1 MLRFGY
7 TGKSVLSND
16 RLLDKWFGDAR
27 ESKLCTISSFTL
39 VPHNLSFDGTDFPA
53 RVSRMLRL
61 KKELAYHAHRVC
73 VSLGRCSHVRVDV
86 CRWCGQRRPQRSSQS
101 DCLTQIDKRKA
112 GTAAAGRTKHVPI
125 LRRTARLKCYRCAYT
140 DEQYYHLSGQT
151 IPRLKYQH

>member
-1 MLRFGY
+1 MRFGY

-61 KKELAYHAHRVC
+61 KKELAYHAHRVG
-73 VSLGRCSHVRVDV
+73 VSLGRCSHVGVDV
-86 CRWCGQRRPQRSSQS
+86 CDGVDRGDRN
-101 DCLTQIDKRKA
+101 
-112 GTAAAGRTKHVPI
+112 AAARAI
-125 LRRTARLKCYRCAYT
+125 A
-140 DEQYYHLSGQT
+140 
-151 IPRLKYQH
+151 